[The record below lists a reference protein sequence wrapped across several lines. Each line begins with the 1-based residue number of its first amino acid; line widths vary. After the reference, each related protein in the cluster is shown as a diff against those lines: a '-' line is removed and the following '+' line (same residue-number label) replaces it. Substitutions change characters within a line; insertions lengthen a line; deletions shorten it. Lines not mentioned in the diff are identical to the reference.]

1 VVAFVQ
7 DRDGGIRPGRDTV
20 TTEILR
26 RRAEIER
33 DIEGRTICDHLRET
47 AESSGGAPALSD
59 RAGDGTGWQT
69 LTWGQT
75 RQRVLELAAGFAAL
89 GLAKGER
96 VALML
101 PNRSEHILADL
112 ATVHAGG
119 TPVTF
124 YATLAADQIAYV
136 AGDCDARI
144 AVLDGAAE
152 LARWQQV
159 LDRLPGVKKIIVR
172 DPAAC
177 PAGDQYLTWDAFAA
191 LGRERFAA
199 DPGAVSARIAAVG
212 PEDPVTLLYTSGT
225 TGNPKGVLLTHHNV
239 LYEVVVT
246 VANGSVAAGGR
257 SVSYLPLAHIAERM
271 LTIYLPVATA
281 GHVHFCPVAT
291 ELIGVVGAAK
301 PTGFFGVPRVW
312 EKVRAGIQALLT
324 MEQDESKREA
334 VARALDT
341 GRRYVESRQLGRSV
355 PPGLD
360 EEFARADQAV
370 LAPIRSLLGL
380 GETEAVA
387 SAAAPLPPDVSA
399 FFAGLG
405 MAILDVYG
413 MTETTGAFTANT
425 PAEYKLGT
433 VGRVFAGM
441 EVRIAEDGEIL
452 ARGPLTTPGYLN
464 LPEQTAAL
472 IDADGWLHTGDIG
485 RLDDDGF
492 LSVVDR
498 KKELIITAGGENIS
512 PAAIENLLVAHPLI
526 GQALAFGDMRPYVVA
541 LLTLDG
547 EVAPAWAKA
556 HGVEAA
562 SLAELAAHPV
572 VLAAVGE
579 AVSAA
584 NERLAR
590 VQQVKRW
597 RLLPVEWTA
606 DTEELTPTLKLK
618 RRIVHAKY
626 ADDIDGLYTG

>member
-1 VVAFVQ
+1 M
-7 DRDGGIRPGRDTV
+7 
-20 TTEILR
+20 TTEILQ

-47 AESSGGAPALSD
+47 AENSGGAPALSD
-59 RAGDGTGWQT
+59 QAGDGTGWQT

-75 RQRVLELAAGFAAL
+75 RQQVLELAAGFAAL

-152 LARWQQV
+152 LVRWQQI

-191 LGRERFAA
+191 LGQERFAA
-199 DPGAVSARIAAVG
+199 DPGAVTARIAAVG

-239 LYEVVVT
+239 LYEVAAAAST
-246 VANGSVAAGGR
+246 GSVATEVR
-257 SVSYLPLAHIAERM
+257 WVSYLPLAHIAERM
-271 LTIYLPVATA
+271 FSIYLPVATA
-281 GHVHFCPVAT
+281 GHVHFCPQPT
-291 ELIGVVGAAK
+291 ELVRLLGVVR
-301 PTGFFGVPRVW
+301 PTSFFGVPRVW

-324 MEQDESKREA
+324 MEQDEGKREA
-334 VARALDT
+334 VARAMDT
-341 GRRYVESRQLGRSV
+341 GRRYVQSRQFGHSA
-355 PPGLD
+355 PPGLE

-370 LAPIRSLLGL
+370 LGPIRSLLGL
-380 GETEAVA
+380 GEAQVVS
-387 SAAAPLPPDVSA
+387 SAAAPLPPDVGD

-405 MAILDVYG
+405 MTILDIYG
-413 MTETTGAFTANT
+413 MTETTGAFTSNA
-425 PAEYKLGT
+425 PGVFKLGT
-433 VGRVFAGM
+433 VGRVFPGM
-441 EVRIAEDGEIL
+441 EVRIAGDGEICV
-452 ARGPLTTPGYLN
+452 RGPITTPGYLN

-498 KKELIITAGGENIS
+498 KKELIITAGGENVS

-562 SLAELAAHPV
+562 SLPELAAHPV

-626 ADDIDGLYTG
+626 ADDIDGLYAG